1 MAATTDL
8 PMESKQGVTGAKM
21 RYHKSIKI
29 TKLEADFII
38 ANETGDP
45 SKVVIISRGSQYFD
59 VRNMNPCEIDAFVAD
74 LIRAEHADEGAQRS
88 LPC

>member
-1 MAATTDL
+1 
-8 PMESKQGVTGAKM
+8 M

-38 ANETGDP
+38 AHGTGDP
-45 SKVVIISRGSQYFD
+45 SKVVIIARGSQYFD
-59 VRNMNPCEIDAFVAD
+59 VRNMSSYEIDAFVAD
-74 LIRAEHADEGAQRS
+74 LVRAEHAEEGASQS